1 MSYHPPQPA
10 AKPNQALIIGV
21 IAALALACC
30 CCLSIP
36 GAYLAWE
43 CGDLLFGLP
52 APTCPLN

>member
-1 MSYHPPQPA
+1 MSTSAPTHA
-10 AKPNQALIIGV
+10 SKPNQALIIGV
-21 IAALALACC
+21 IVALVLACC

-52 APTCPLN
+52 APTCPIN

>member
-1 MSYHPPQPA
+1 MSPNLPQA
-10 AKPNQALIIGV
+10 APKNKQAFIIAGIV
-21 IAALALACC
+21 ALVLACC

-36 GAYLAWE
+36 GTYLAWE